1 MSRNKSKDND
11 RDYSISRLIEPIKAN
26 VEQNVSND
34 SSRRI
39 SIKKRCNNAVAE
51 YVVDNY
57 IVGSD
62 WDCSDYDADETSKGG
77 LPFNCS
83 SNKRKAF
90 LINQTITAL
99 QVNNSD
105 MGGVSITSN
114 KQQDLI
120 INNQKYTKGGK
131 PINNPQISEDCW
143 QELDQHN
150 QQKNTD
156 PNLYKDY
163 GIVAE
168 YFKKKNIVLPTPEDL
183 DNRGDEVL
191 TKQVVDIWASDLDE
205 IPRATKILA
214 LLGMDNARTK
224 VETKNLDTVKP
235 TETSP
240 VEPTRTPQSKAD
252 PGKGA
257 KKTPEKSPS
266 ALDRTLAAVQRD
278 ILLFIKIYA
287 VLAIPVFLTY
297 GFAITVA
304 HQIVFFLVILPV
316 LTSWIGSLIGWQTPE
331 LFPEKNPQ

>member
-1 MSRNKSKDND
+1 MSRNKSKDNE
-11 RDYSISRLIEPIKAN
+11 RDYSISRLIEPIKTN

-34 SSRRI
+34 SNRRI

-62 WDCSDYDADETSKGG
+62 WDCSDYDADETSKAG

-90 LINQTITAL
+90 LINQAITAL

-131 PINNPQISEDCW
+131 PINNPQISEDHW
-143 QELDQHN
+143 QEVDEFN
-150 QQKNTD
+150 RQKNTD

-168 YFKKKNIVLPTPEDL
+168 YFKKKNIILPTPEDL
-183 DNRGDEVL
+183 DARGDEVL

-205 IPRATKILA
+205 TPRATQILA
-214 LLGMDNARTK
+214 LLGMENARTK

-235 TETSP
+235 
-240 VEPTRTPQSKAD
+240 VEATPSQPTGKPQSKTV
-252 PGKGA
+252 PTKGT
-257 KKTPEKSPS
+257 KKIDKTPS

-316 LTSWIGSLIGWQTPE
+316 LTSWIGSLIGWQTPD
-331 LFPEKNPQ
+331 LFQTKNPQ